1 MKGNAAKTPQ
11 EGQQYYQQAEDM
23 VLKDMPITPLWNWQD
38 QLGSSAHVGD
48 IHSDPYSYPL
58 VHLDQVT
65 VK

>member
-1 MKGNAAKTPQ
+1 MKGNAATTPQ

-38 QLGSSAHVGD
+38 QAGYSSHVD
-48 IHSDPYSYPL
+48 DVTSTRTSTPL